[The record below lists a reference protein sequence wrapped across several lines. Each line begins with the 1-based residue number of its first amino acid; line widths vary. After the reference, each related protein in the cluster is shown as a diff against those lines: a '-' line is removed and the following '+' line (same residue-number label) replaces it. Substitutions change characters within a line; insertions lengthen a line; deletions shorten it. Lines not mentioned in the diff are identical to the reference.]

1 LKKKWEEIVMVKVV
15 IKIVKVKK
23 NGLKEKQNY
32 NNKKKEKEQLR

>member
-1 LKKKWEEIVMVKVV
+1 MVKVV